1 MSNKMILHQLS
12 VGPLQVNCFLV
23 GCPATREAM
32 VVDPGEEGARILHL
46 ARREGLQI
54 RTVVNTHGH
63 FDHIGANRQ
72 LVEETGAELL
82 IHEKDVALLMNA
94 RSHAEV
100 YGLSVAG
107 SNQPDRLLKHGDRIK
122 VGELVFDVL
131 HVPGHSPGGIAL
143 LGGGH
148 LFVGDV
154 LFAGSIGRTDLP
166 GGDFDQL
173 VKGVRE
179 HLFILPDETI
189 VHPGHGPDTTIGRER
204 RMNPFV
210 GDDAVA

>member
-1 MSNKMILHQLS
+1 MSDTMILHQLS

-23 GCPATREAM
+23 GCPETRDAM

-46 ARREGLQI
+46 ARRENLNI
-54 RTVVNTHGH
+54 RAVVNTHGH
-63 FDHIGANRQ
+63 FDHIGANGQ
-72 LVEETGAELL
+72 LVEETGAELM
-82 IHEKDVALLMNA
+82 IHADDVPLLRNA
-94 RSHAEV
+94 SSHAGA
-100 YGLSVAG
+100 YGLSVN
-107 SNQPDRLLKHGDRIK
+107 SSPEPDRLLKHGDQFK
-122 VGELVFDVL
+122 VGNLAFEVF

-143 LGGGH
+143 LCKGH

-173 VKGVRE
+173 VEGVRE
-179 HLFILPDETI
+179 RLFSLPDETI
-189 VHPGHGPDTTIGRER
+189 AHPGHGPDTTIGRER

-210 GDDAVA
+210 GDGAVG